1 MRWLVL
7 LLSIMHTQACWFI
20 SKENTLEKIT
30 KILEPRT
37 SVDRPYIEDMC
48 KKMPAPFAWA
58 VRQIGI
64 EPALKDCDE
73 NKDGVITLEEMKSMD
88 TCLTDCAKLTIIHMV
103 L

>member
-1 MRWLVL
+1 MRWLIL
-7 LLSIMHTQACWFI
+7 LLCIVHAEACWFMT
-20 SKENTLEKIT
+20 KERALKKIT

-37 SVDRPYIEDMC
+37 YVDRPYIEDMC

-73 NKDGVITLEEMKSMD
+73 NKDGSITLEEMKRMD
-88 TCLTDCAKLTIIHMV
+88 TCLTDCSKLTIISMV
-103 L
+103 I